1 MTRGVATLEGEVRQ
15 TCVVERGSEE
25 AELLEARAA
34 FYEMLASL
42 YFKPLTQE
50 QIDAMAAAD
59 FSVYAQLNE
68 ECAEGAEDMLR
79 YLSRRNSDTRR
90 ALAVDFT
97 GAFAGTSAYEGKVAV
112 PFESV
117 FTSEEGL
124 MYRDAYV
131 EVFTTLKSEQVK
143 RREGLDWPDDHLS
156 FMFDFLAILSRRAK
170 SRLLECDVAQA
181 RHNIEVS
188 RDFMDAHILSWFED
202 FAALAGKILETRFYH
217 GVIKVTRGFLA
228 FDRGLADELLVGWV
242 S

>member
-1 MTRGVATLEGEVRQ
+1 MEDEVRQ
-15 TCVVERGSEE
+15 VHAVGRIPEE
-25 AELLEARAA
+25 AALLEARAA
-34 FYEMLASL
+34 FYETLASL
-42 YFKPLTQE
+42 YFRPLTQE
-50 QIDAMAAAD
+50 QIDAVAEAD
-59 FSVYAQLNE
+59 FSMYAQLDE
-68 ECAEGAEDMLR
+68 ACASGAEDMSR
-79 YLSRRNSDTRR
+79 YLAKRNSDTRR

-97 GAFAGTSAYEGKVAV
+97 AAFAGTSAYEGKVAV

-131 EVFTTLKSEQVK
+131 EVFSTLKSEQVK

-170 SRLLECDVAQA
+170 TRLLAGDVEQA
-181 RHNIEVS
+181 RHNLEVS
-188 RDFMDAHILSWFED
+188 RDFMDAHILSWFDD

-217 GVIKVTRGFLA
+217 GVIKVTRGFLTI
-228 FDRGLADELLVGWV
+228 DRGLVDELLEGWV